1 MLAQALRDDPSL
13 ALSTDLYELSMAQG
27 YWKNEVTDTQ
37 AEFHLFYRTN
47 PFQGGYVVW
56 AGLADVVEALRGFHF
71 SARDLAY
78 LASLPDRE
86 GKPLFDPKFLDYLGE
101 FRFTCDVQAVP
112 EGTAVFPNE
121 PLIRVQGPIL
131 QAQVVETLLLTIVN
145 FQSLIATK
153 AARCAYAAQGDP
165 VVDFGL
171 RRAQG
176 LDGGFSASRAAYIG
190 GCVGTSNVLAGKVLG
205 IRVLGTFAHSWVMS
219 FDSEREAFEAFARNM
234 PNNCVFLVDTYNTIH
249 GVRNAIAVGLRLRE
263 QGHEMVGIRLDS
275 GDLAYLS
282 IQARRMLDDAGLPDA
297 VVMASSD
304 LDEFLIRSLKDQG
317 ARIGSWGVGTRLV
330 TGYGDPALGGVYKLT
345 AVRRPHQ
352 QAWAYKLKLSEQ
364 KAKTSIP
371 GLLQVYR
378 CSDAS
383 GKFVADAIV
392 DEGEDAAAVPRI
404 IDPNDNTKTKSLR
417 GAVQREPLLVPIFRA
432 GEPIYEA
439 PSIHDI
445 RTRAQ
450 DQLQR
455 LDPGHRRFENPHLYP
470 VGLSPTLNQIRDAMI
485 AEARAGLDNG
495 GGGGR

>member
-1 MLAQALRDDPSL
+1 MLALALRDDPSL
-13 ALSTDLYELSMAQG
+13 ALSMDLYELSMAQG

-37 AEFHLFYRTN
+37 AEFHMFFRTN

-56 AGLADVVEALRGFHF
+56 AGLADLIEALRGFHF
-71 SARDLAY
+71 STSDLAY
-78 LASLPDRE
+78 LGSLPDRE
-86 GKPLFDPKFLDYLGE
+86 GKPLFEPKFLEFLAR
-101 FRFTCDVQAVP
+101 FRFTCDVHAVP
-112 EGTAVFPNE
+112 EGTVVFPNE

-131 QAQVVETLLLTIVN
+131 EAQVVETLLLTVVN

-153 AARCAYAAQGDP
+153 ASRCTLAAQGEP

-190 GCVGTSNVLAGKVLG
+190 GCVGTSNVLAGKLLG

-219 FDSEREAFEAFARNM
+219 FDSEREAFDAFARTM

-249 GVRNAIAVGLRLRE
+249 GIRNAIEVGLRLRE
-263 QGHEMVGIRLDS
+263 QGHEMIGIRLDS

-282 IQARRMLDDAGLPDA
+282 IQARRMLDEAGLGEA

-304 LDEFLIRSLKDQG
+304 LDEYLIRSLKSQG

-330 TGYGDPALGGVYKLT
+330 TGFDDPALGGVYKLT
-345 AVRRPHQ
+345 AVRRPGRTE
-352 QAWAYKLKLSEQ
+352 WAYKLKLSEQ
-364 KAKTSIP
+364 KAKTSLP

-378 CSDAS
+378 CSDAN

-392 DEGEDAAAVPRI
+392 DQGEDAAAVPRI

-417 GAVQREPLLVPIFRA
+417 GAMAREPLLLPVFER
-432 GEPIYEA
+432 GEPVYA
-439 PSIHDI
+439 SPSIHEI
-445 RTRAQ
+445 RARALS
-450 DQLQR
+450 QLGR
-455 LDPGHRRFENPHLYP
+455 LDPGHQRFENPHLYP
-470 VGLSPTLNQIRDAMI
+470 VGLSPALNQLRDGMI

-495 GGGGR
+495 GGGV